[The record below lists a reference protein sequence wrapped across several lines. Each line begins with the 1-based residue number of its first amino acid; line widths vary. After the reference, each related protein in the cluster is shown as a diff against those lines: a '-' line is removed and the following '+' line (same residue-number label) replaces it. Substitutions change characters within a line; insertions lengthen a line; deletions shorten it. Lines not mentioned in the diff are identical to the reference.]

1 MSAERGPHDTI
12 RTIISQRGLRYA
24 GDSPVEN
31 VLLPASP
38 EQASRQEYL
47 RYLKRYSFRIL
58 LRDVIKCRS
67 SFRAQ
72 DLLHYCSP
80 RKVQRYLDYLQRAG
94 IVEPVGTDTFR
105 LRNAAVYS
113 FGDTLEWYVAQVFA
127 EAFAA
132 AVAWDVKV
140 YDLPA
145 GGDFDVIAMLGDLL
159 VYVETKS
166 SPPKNIHQPAVA
178 AFFARLEALAPD
190 VGIFLVDTHLRL
202 ADKINK
208 MVRYELKQRVGD
220 RDTVGLVQLRRGV
233 YAASPGLF
241 VINSKPDLTLNL
253 RLCLRH
259 FWAHRARRRLF
270 GYDEHTARE

>member
-1 MSAERGPHDTI
+1 MSQVRGRQQAI
-12 RTIISQRGLRYA
+12 RAIISQRGLRYA
-24 GDSPVEN
+24 GDSPLDN

-38 EQASRQEYL
+38 EPAALEEYF
-47 RYLKRYSFRIL
+47 RFLKRYSFRIL
-58 LRDVIKCRS
+58 LRDVIKCRE
-67 SFRAQ
+67 SFRAN

-80 RKVQRYLDYLQRAG
+80 RKVARYLHYLQKTG
-94 IVEPVGTDTFR
+94 MVEPVNGEVFR
-105 LRNAAVYS
+105 LRHTAVYS
-113 FGDTLEWYVAQVFA
+113 FGDTLEWYVAQLFA
-127 EAFAA
+127 QTFAA
-132 AVAWDVKV
+132 TVAWDVKV

-145 GGDFDVIAMLGDLL
+145 GGDFDVIALLGDLL

-178 AFFARLEALAPD
+178 AFLARLEALAPD

-208 MVRYELKQRVGD
+208 MVRYELKRRVGEGG
-220 RDTVGLVQLRRGV
+220 RVSLIQLRRGV

-241 VINSKPDLTLNL
+241 VINSKPDLALNL

-270 GYDEHTARE
+270 GYQNGIP

>member
-1 MSAERGPHDTI
+1 MAVEQRPQDVI
-12 RTIISQRGLRYA
+12 RTIINQRGLRYA
-24 GDSPVEN
+24 GDSPVES
-31 VLLPASP
+31 VLLPASQDP
-38 EQASRQEYL
+38 AALEEYL

-58 LRDVIKCRS
+58 LRDVIKCRA
-67 SFRAQ
+67 SFCAQ

-80 RKVQRYLDYLQRAG
+80 RKAQRYLDYLQRAA
-94 IVEPVGTDTFR
+94 IVEPTGTDSFR
-105 LRNAAVYS
+105 LRNTAVYS

-127 EAFAA
+127 HAFAA
-132 AVAWDVKV
+132 TVAWDVKV

-145 GGDFDVIAMLGDLL
+145 GGDFDVIATLGNLL
-159 VYVETKS
+159 IYVETKS

-178 AFFARLEALAPD
+178 AFFDRLEALAPD

-208 MVRYELKQRVGD
+208 MVRHELKRRAGD
-220 RDTVGLVQLRRGV
+220 RDGVGLVQLRRGV

-270 GYDEHTARE
+270 GYDEHTT